1 MVNRGFIPVLAL
13 LLLGLSGLSAQAGA
27 VAELD
32 ALINGLSERAATAA
46 FTDQVLNAARS
57 RRDIHEA
64 LSLLKTLTPKAEAS
78 LRKPLL
84 REQALLLE
92 FLERWLDAAA
102 LWQEAAATPPGA
114 GDAESL
120 VAAGLAFLLGGDNAR
135 AQAVASAAKTMSAD
149 SSILDKAR
157 LVAGWAELSMGDR
170 GRAYAEA
177 NAVLEAGRKETR
189 LAAFDLA
196 WAAGDAE
203 NAASVR
209 QRRQAEYPHMADA
222 IPHPRYAMLSLAG
235 KAQLWLAETAP
246 SGEAG
251 PPPASS
257 ASPAS
262 PPASGLKD
270 AAAAQ
275 PPAIDQLAV
284 GDAASPTRYQ
294 VGAFKD
300 PANAEAARKRLADKG
315 LAASVAIKKQGAD
328 SVAVVYVPAGSDPAR
343 TLIAIKDAGFEAWPL
358 YDKP

>member
-1 MVNRGFIPVLAL
+1 MLNRGFIPVIAL
-13 LLLGLSGLSAQAGA
+13 LLLCLSGLSAQAGA

-149 SSILDKAR
+149 PSILDKAR

-196 WAAGDAE
+196 WAAGAAE
-203 NAASVR
+203 NAASVW

-235 KAQLWLAETAP
+235 KAQLWLAEAAP

-251 PPPASS
+251 LPPASS
-257 ASPAS
+257 ASP
-262 PPASGLKD
+262 PASGPKD

-275 PPAIDQLAV
+275 LTAIEQLALS
-284 GDAASPTRYQ
+284 DATSPTRYQ